1 MEEDRYC
8 DVLLT
13 YPAENLRI
21 FEPMIPLGI
30 ASLAAVLEEHN
41 FFVKIVDF
49 NRYKGDY
56 RRDLKRWNPKIIGI
70 GGTTPTRKGS
80 FLTAELS
87 KKVLPDV
94 PVVYGGVHAT
104 FTAKDTLD
112 NVPQIDF
119 IVKGEGEYTF
129 LALCKKF
136 IRNNDVDLFEL
147 DGLCFRHRG
156 EIIENSQARIHNL
169 DYIPMPSRHLF
180 DYDYNMTLDCNNLK
194 ADFIMTS
201 RGCPASCSFCSAS
214 RMFPGGVRFRSMPE
228 IQKEIEFI
236 LWRQDIKALKIFDST
251 FTADREHVVNFCNMI
266 RQYDLLW
273 ECEIRADTVDKGL
286 LQQMKEAGCCS
297 INVGMETTHERLLKQ
312 IGKNIRVQQV
322 ESVLAWCRDLDINTK
337 VFFTFGH
344 LDETYSE
351 CVQDIDY
358 IKEKKDD
365 IDFYATTVGIRV
377 YPGTTLEKQMQRKSL
392 MPKNFSWAR
401 FKSPMKNL
409 LLMETSDVLLLEQ
422 KKLTFFK
429 LSTLIVRL
437 CTQGTVLSANYIWKM
452 LRNNVA
458 GLIESA
464 FTGIRNTR
472 HRVERVFIK
481 IDP

>member
-1 MEEDRYC
+1 MEKERCY

-30 ASLAAVLEEHN
+30 ASIAAVLEEHN

-56 RRDLKRWNPKIIGI
+56 RRDLKRWKPKIIGI

-112 NVPQIDF
+112 NIPQIDF

-136 IRNNDVDLFEL
+136 IRNNDVDIFEL
-147 DGLCFRHRG
+147 DGLCFRHKG
-156 EIIENSQARIHNL
+156 EIFENSQARINNL

-180 DYDYNMTLDCNNLK
+180 EYDYNMTLDCNNLK

-214 RMFPGGVRFRSMPE
+214 RMFPGGVKLRSMPE

-236 LWRQDIKALKIFDST
+236 LLRQDIKALKIFDST
-251 FTADREHVVNFCNMI
+251 FTADREHVINFCNMI

-273 ECEIRADTVDKGL
+273 ECEIRADTVDRDL
-286 LQQMKEAGCCS
+286 LKQMKNAGCCS
-297 INVGMETTHERLLKQ
+297 INVGLETTHERLLKQ
-312 IGKNIRVQQV
+312 IGKNIRVRQV
-322 ESVLAWCRDLDINTK
+322 ESVMVWCRELGINTK

-344 LDETYSE
+344 LDETYKE
-351 CVQDIDY
+351 CVQDIGY
-358 IKEKKDD
+358 IKEKRDD

-377 YPGTTLEKQMQRKSL
+377 YPGTTLEKQMQKKNL
-392 MPKNFSWAR
+392 MPRNFSWAR
-401 FKSPMKNL
+401 FKPSIKNL
-409 LLMETSDVLLLEQ
+409 LLLETSDVLLLEQ
-422 KKLTFFK
+422 KEMTSYK
-429 LSTLIVRL
+429 LSTLIIRL
-437 CTQGTVLSANYIWKM
+437 CMQGTVLSTSYIWKM
-452 LRNNVA
+452 LRNNVT
-458 GLIESA
+458 GLIESVL
-464 FTGIRNTR
+464 TGMRHTR
-472 HRVERVFIK
+472 HRVERVFVK

>member
-1 MEEDRYC
+1 MKKRISY

-13 YPAENLRI
+13 YPAESLRI

-49 NRYKGDY
+49 NHYKGDF
-56 RRDLKRWNPKIIGI
+56 RRDLRRWSPKIIGI

-80 FLTAELS
+80 FLTAEVS
-87 KKVLPDV
+87 KTVLPDV

-119 IVKGEGEYTF
+119 VVKGEGEYTF

-136 IRNNDVDLFEL
+136 IRNNDIDLFEL
-147 DGLCFRHRG
+147 DGLCFRHKG
-156 EIIENSQARIHNL
+156 EIFENSQARIHNL
-169 DYIPMPSRHLF
+169 DSIPMPSRHLF
-180 DYDYNMTLDCNNLK
+180 EYDYNMTLDCNNLK

-214 RMFPGGVRFRSMPE
+214 KMFPDGVKLRSMRE
-228 IQKEIEFI
+228 VQKEIDFI
-236 LWRQDIKALKIFDST
+236 LWRKDIKALKIFDST
-251 FTADREHVVNFCNMI
+251 FTADRQHVINFCNMI
-266 RQYDLLW
+266 RYYDLLW

-286 LQQMKEAGCCS
+286 LRQMKEAGCCS
-297 INVGMETTHERLLKQ
+297 INVGMETIHERLLKR
-312 IGKNIRVQQV
+312 IGKNITVSQV
-322 ESVLAWCRDLDINTK
+322 EFVLAWCRDLDINTK

-358 IKEKKDD
+358 IREKKED

-377 YPGTTLEKQMQRKSL
+377 YPGTTLEKQMQKKSL
-392 MPKNFSWAR
+392 LPKNFSWAR
-401 FKSPMKNL
+401 FKSPVKNL
-409 LLMETSDVLLLEQ
+409 LLLETSDVMLLDQ

-437 CTQGTVLSANYIWKM
+437 CMQGTVLSANYIWKM
-452 LRNNVA
+452 LRNNIT
-458 GLIESA
+458 GLIDGV
-464 FTGIRNTR
+464 FTGIRHTR